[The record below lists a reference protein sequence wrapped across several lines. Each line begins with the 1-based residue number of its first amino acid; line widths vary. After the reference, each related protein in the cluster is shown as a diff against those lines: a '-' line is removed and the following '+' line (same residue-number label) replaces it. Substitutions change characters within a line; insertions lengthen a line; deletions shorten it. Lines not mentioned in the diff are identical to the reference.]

1 MLILISRLIKQPK
14 LIGDTRDIFFNTS
27 IRKSFSNE
35 REKINFSY
43 KYFDYYLEQFPDL
56 FFIYTLDDQ
65 VIGYI
70 CGADKLEP
78 QLFKLQPHMQVFS
91 DYFEQYPAHL
101 HINFSAKARGKG
113 LGSILLNHFT
123 SSLGQ
128 AGVHII
134 TGPMERNVFFYEKN
148 GFSFKQEKTYYD
160 TRLLFMGK
168 SLS

>member
-1 MLILISRLIKQPK
+1 MRLVLAVLKPIVLALPAFVCFNLLLLAT
-14 LIGDTRDIFFNTS
+14 LIGAIH
-27 IRKSFSNE
+27 
-35 REKINFSY
+35 
-43 KYFDYYLEQFPDL
+43 
-56 FFIYTLDDQ
+56 
-65 VIGYI
+65 
-70 CGADKLEP
+70 A
-78 QLFKLQPHMQVFS
+78 
-91 DYFEQYPAHL
+91 AHL